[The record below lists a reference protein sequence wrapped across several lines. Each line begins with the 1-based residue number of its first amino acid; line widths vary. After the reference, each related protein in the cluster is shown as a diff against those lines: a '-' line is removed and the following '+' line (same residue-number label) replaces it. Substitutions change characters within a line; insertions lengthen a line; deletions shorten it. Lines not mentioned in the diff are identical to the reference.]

1 MTQTMNHVAL
11 LGDSILDNRAYVTPE
26 PDVAE
31 QLRARLGKNWRVSLV
46 AVDGDVT
53 GDVERR
59 QIGRIPADAT
69 HLIVSVGGNDALG
82 HASVLS
88 ESAGTVADAI
98 ELLAGAQASFAASY
112 TRMIDAVMKRN
123 LPTAVCTIY
132 DANYPEPQHRLV
144 VAALALFNDVIT
156 RAAFQ
161 RGLPVVDLRL
171 ICTDPADY
179 ANPIE
184 PSAAGGE
191 KITAVIAELVRQ
203 VPSGRSSIWC

>member
-1 MTQTMNHVAL
+1 MNHVAL
-11 LGDSILDNRAYVTPE
+11 LGDSILDNRAYVAPE

-31 QLRARLGKNWRVSLV
+31 QLRARLGKEWRVSLV
-46 AVDGDVT
+46 AVDGHVT
-53 GDVERR
+53 ADVERR
-59 QIGRIPADAT
+59 QIDRIPPDAT

-88 ESAGTVADAI
+88 ARAGTVADAVD
-98 ELLAGAQASFAASY
+98 LLADAQASFAASY
-112 TRMIDAVMKRN
+112 TRMIDAVVKRG

-132 DANYPEPQHRLV
+132 DANHPEPQHRLV

-156 RAAFQ
+156 RAAFS

-184 PSAAGGE
+184 PSAVGGE
-191 KITAVIAELVRQ
+191 KIAGVIADVVRQ
-203 VPSGRSSIWC
+203 GPTGRSSIWC

>member
-1 MTQTMNHVAL
+1 MNHVAL
-11 LGDSILDNRAYVTPE
+11 LGDSILDNRAYVAPE

-31 QLRARLGKNWRVSLV
+31 QLRARLGSGWRVSLV
-46 AVDGDVT
+46 AVDGHVT

-59 QIGRIPADAT
+59 QIDRIPADAT
-69 HLIVSVGGNDALG
+69 HLVVSVGGNDALG

-88 ESAGTVADAI
+88 ARAGTVADAVD
-98 ELLAGAQASFAASY
+98 LLADAQASFAASY
-112 TRMIDAVMKRN
+112 TRMIDAVVKRG

-132 DANYPEPQHRLV
+132 DAHHPEPQHRLI

-156 RAAFQ
+156 RAAFV

-184 PSAAGGE
+184 PSAVGGE
-191 KITAVIAELVRQ
+191 KIAGVIAELVRQ
-203 VPSGRSSIWC
+203 EPGGRSTIWC